1 MFERMSESLR
11 NTIINASEEAAAL
24 GSPEI
29 GPEHLLASIA
39 AQTGS
44 VASSI
49 LTEVGATPEA
59 IRGAIEAEDAE
70 TLATIGISLDSVR
83 RKVEET
89 MGEEA
94 WSRRLI
100 KGNGPFSEAG
110 KDAIR
115 STIDVVRR
123 LRQREITPE
132 HLLLALLEHSAAVG
146 AVLNRLRVSR
156 ADIRHRILAGSKQT
170 LKPD

>member
-1 MFERMSESLR
+1 MFERMSKSLR
-11 NTIINASEEAAAL
+11 NTIIHASEEAAAL

-59 IRGAIEAEDAE
+59 IRAAIEAEDAE
-70 TLATIGISLDSVR
+70 TLAAIGISLDTVR
-83 RKVEET
+83 RKVVQT

-94 WSRRLI
+94 WSRPLV
-100 KGNGPFSEAG
+100 KWNGPFTQAG
-110 KDAIR
+110 KNAII
-115 STIDVVRR
+115 STVGVVRK
-123 LRQREITPE
+123 LRRREITPE
-132 HLLLALLEHSAAVG
+132 HLLLALLERSAPVEA
-146 AVLNRLRVSR
+146 LLKRLGVSY
-156 ADIRHRILAGSKQT
+156 ADIRQRLLSEVSKA
-170 LKPD
+170 